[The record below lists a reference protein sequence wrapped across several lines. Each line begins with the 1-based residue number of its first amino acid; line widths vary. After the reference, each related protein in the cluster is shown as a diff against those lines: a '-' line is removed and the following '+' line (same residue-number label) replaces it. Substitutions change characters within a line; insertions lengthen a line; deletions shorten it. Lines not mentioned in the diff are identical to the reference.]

1 MLVTSG
7 KPERILAHVI
17 SELKCPKKRA
27 KYISVVYE
35 HHKILTGHT
44 HDYDG
49 TNVLDLADSHPKL
62 KVKKILHIDKRRQIQ
77 TPESFRKLN
86 FDTEVM
92 TALGLCLISVQSNYF
107 YF

>member
-7 KPERILAHVI
+7 KLERILAHVI
-17 SELKCPKKRA
+17 YELKCPKKRA

-49 TNVLDLADSHPKL
+49 TNVLDLADSHPKS
-62 KVKKILHIDKRRQIQ
+62 KSKRSYILTKEAKFKH
-77 TPESFRKLN
+77 PNHFAN
-86 FDTEVM
+86 
-92 TALGLCLISVQSNYF
+92 
-107 YF
+107 